1 MAEKHNINEKVVIKA
16 KNIPTMEYEAIM
28 DVYRASMLFFEKE
41 MRKLRDR
48 KAIRGETLKSITK
61 KLDFSDLTHLQFST
75 LEPIKLVKM
84 TQVKQ
89 VIQEFAPLQ
98 QPFQSPVP
106 LSPPSANQPL
116 PPTKISFSS
125 APPPTNMPYQS
136 PSPEEQE
143 MSSDTQLPK
152 PIIEE
157 SNKHILPSTQLS
169 AKDTA
174 TAVMELRKLMIE
186 NLKKFKQKYQD

>member
-1 MAEKHNINEKVVIKA
+1 MEKFNIDEKVIIKA
-16 KNIPTMEYEAIM
+16 KNLPKTEYEAIM

-41 MRKLRDR
+41 MRKLNDRD
-48 KAIRGETLKSITK
+48 AISSETLKSVTK
-61 KLDFSDLTHLQFST
+61 KLDFSELPHLQFST

-84 TQVKQ
+84 TQVQQ
-89 VIQEFAPLQ
+89 VIQEFAPQTQYFQTPATQ
-98 QPFQSPVP
+98 QI
-106 LSPPSANQPL
+106 ADQPI

-125 APPPTNMPYQS
+125 GTPSAPIGYQPPPNKEQTTYQQNS
-136 PSPEEQE
+136 
-143 MSSDTQLPK
+143 LPQ
-152 PIIEE
+152 PIIGE
-157 SNKHILPSTQLS
+157 SNKQIMPTTPLS